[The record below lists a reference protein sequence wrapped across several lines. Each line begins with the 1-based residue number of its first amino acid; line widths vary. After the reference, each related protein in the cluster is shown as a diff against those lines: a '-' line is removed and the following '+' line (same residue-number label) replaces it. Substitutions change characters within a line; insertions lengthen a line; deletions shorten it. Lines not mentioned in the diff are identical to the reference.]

1 VGYIVARYDTQDAE
15 GFAPNDAE
23 SPALVSPPVI
33 FIAPSARTVA
43 SGEIWIAVSCV
54 SANYGGC
61 IVHVSNDGASYH
73 RLGVIHGNATHG
85 VLTAALPSG
94 SGTDVINTLAVD
106 IADTGNTIES
116 VSQATADTHDSLVY
130 AGGEF
135 LAYRD
140 ATLTGLG
147 LYNLTYLE
155 RGLYGSTAG
164 AASGANFALIDS
176 SIFRYGFNKNLVG
189 STVYL
194 KFQAFNNVGRGLQD
208 MADLVA
214 YSFAVTSD
222 GGVKALLSDFP
233 SSYDWSAIINTP
245 TTLAGYGIGDAYTKT
260 YVDAAFASQVA
271 YTNSGLASKQ
281 TTLVSGT
288 NIKTVNGS
296 SLLGSGDVAVS
307 GGGGAESGVAK
318 AYKYLNY

>member
-1 VGYIVARYDTQDAE
+1 MARYDTQEAQ
-15 GFAPNDAE
+15 GFAPNDDAT
-23 SPALVSPPVI
+23 PALVSPPVI
-33 FIAPSARTVA
+33 FIAPPARTVA

-61 IVHVSNDGASYH
+61 IVHVSNDGATYH
-73 RLGVIHGNATHG
+73 RLGVIRGNATHG
-85 VLTAALPSG
+85 VLTAALPTG
-94 SGTDVINTLAVD
+94 SGTDVTNTLAVD
-106 IADTGNTIES
+106 IADSGNTIES

-140 ATLTGLG
+140 ATLTGIG
-147 LYNLTYLE
+147 SYNLTHLK
-155 RGLYGSTAG
+155 RSLYGSTAG
-164 AASGANFALIDS
+164 AISGSEFALIDS

-194 KFQAFNNVGRGLQD
+194 KFQAFNNVGGGLQA

-214 YSFAVTSD
+214 YSFIVTSD
-222 GGVKALLSDFP
+222 GGVKALLSDLP

-245 TTLAGYGIGDAYTKT
+245 TTLGGYGIADAYTKT
-260 YVDAAFASQVA
+260 YIDAEFAAMGAYVDG
-271 YTNSGLASKQ
+271 GLAGKQ
-281 TTLVSGT
+281 ATLVSGA
-288 NIKTVNGS
+288 NIKTINGN
-296 SLLGSGDVAVS
+296 SLLGSGNLTIS

-318 AYKYLNY
+318 AYKYLNH